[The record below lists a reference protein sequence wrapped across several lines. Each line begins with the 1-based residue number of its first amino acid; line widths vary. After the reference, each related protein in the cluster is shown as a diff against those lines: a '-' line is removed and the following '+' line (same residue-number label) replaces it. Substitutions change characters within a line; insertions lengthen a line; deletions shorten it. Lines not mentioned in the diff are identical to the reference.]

1 MTGKIS
7 YPALRWGACAAAAV
21 ATMLLGACA
30 HNGASRPVDA
40 PAAAAEAA
48 AAVAMA
54 PQGRIQGRIQ
64 GHATQ
69 HTRSS
74 LQAAVQRAWLTLPAS
89 VTGGTVYAGLLHD
102 APAPQVKAPVVVFVH
117 GSSGVAPAVKEWM
130 LWVAQTQGAAVVAV
144 DSMQLPGRVVYQSPI
159 AKADYEKVHALRA
172 TELRAALAA
181 LPQQPWADV
190 QHVVLAGTS
199 EGAVAVARHVPQPG
213 MVQETGRIIFS
224 WTCENNYHVQEHRSH
239 LPATLPVLNVVSSND
254 IYFSRSNSWLGNDQA
269 LGHCG
274 AALAQNKVSRV
285 VQIPNAPHTLFNLP
299 EARGPVQEF
308 LQQQLGTAGKI

>member
-7 YPALRWGACAAAAV
+7 HPALRWGAAAATAA

-54 PQGRIQGRIQ
+54 PKGRIQ

-89 VTGGTVYAGLLHD
+89 VTGGAVYAGLLQD
-102 APAPQVKAPVVVFVH
+102 APAAQAKAPVVVFVH

-130 LWVAQTQGAAVVAV
+130 LWVAQTQGAAAVAV
-144 DSMQLPGRVVYQSPI
+144 DSMQLPGRIVYQSPI

-190 QHVVLAGTS
+190 QRVVLAGTS

-213 MVQETGRIIFS
+213 MVQEKGRMIFS
-224 WTCENNYHVQEHRSH
+224 WTCENNYHVQDHRTH

-285 VQIPNAPHTLFNLP
+285 VLIPNAPHTLFNLP
-299 EARGPVQEF
+299 QARGPVEKF
-308 LQQQLGTAGKI
+308 LQQQLSATGKM